1 MRFIDS
7 WRWRF
12 FSTKRWTY
20 LEATK
25 ELRNFVVMMMVGDY
39 DDDI

>member
-12 FSTKRWTY
+12 FPPRDGHIFK
-20 LEATK
+20 ATK
-25 ELRNFVVMMMVGDY
+25 ELRNFVVIIAGDEVFVG
-39 DDDI
+39 